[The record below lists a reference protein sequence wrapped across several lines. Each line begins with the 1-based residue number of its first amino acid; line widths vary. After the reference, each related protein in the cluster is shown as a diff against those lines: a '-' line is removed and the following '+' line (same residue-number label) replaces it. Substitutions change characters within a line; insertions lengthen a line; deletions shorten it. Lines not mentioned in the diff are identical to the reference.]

1 MVDVSTKGQLVV
13 LEVGG
18 CKELLTLYQVDV
30 LLRELKWAS
39 THASAVRWYL
49 ATVQVDGVLPDG
61 AMKPDDL
68 SVERLRAMASRLA

>member
-1 MVDVSTKGQLVV
+1 MVDVSTKGQLVM

-18 CKELLTLYQVDV
+18 SKELLTLYQVDV

-39 THASAVRWYL
+39 AHASAVRGYL

-68 SVERLRAMASRLA
+68 SVERVRAMASRLA

>member
-39 THASAVRWYL
+39 AHASAVRGYL
-49 ATVQVDGVLPDG
+49 ATLQVDGVLPDG
-61 AMKPDDL
+61 GPVGGTGAGDGQP
-68 SVERLRAMASRLA
+68 VGLA

>member
-13 LEVGG
+13 LEVGS

-30 LLRELKWAS
+30 LMRELKWAS
-39 THASAVRWYL
+39 AHASAVRGYL

-68 SVERLRAMASRLA
+68 SVERVRAMASRLA

>member
-30 LLRELKWAS
+30 LMRELKWAS
-39 THASAVRWYL
+39 AHASAVRGYL

-68 SVERLRAMASRLA
+68 SVERVRAMASRLA